1 MKKTVVFDLGG
12 VLIDWN
18 PRYLYRSIFENE
30 NEMEHFLANICTNE
44 WNELQDAGR
53 SLDEATEVL
62 CTHFPE
68 YDGLIRQ
75 YYGQWQKML
84 NGPIPGTV
92 HILSTLK
99 ENNYR
104 LLALT
109 NWSNETFPVALEL
122 YDFLHWF
129 EGILV
134 SGKEKMK
141 KPDPAIFNLLIRRYG
156 LKPAE
161 TIYIDDSQKNVHA
174 AAQAGFDA
182 VHFRDPGDLL
192 TGLADRG
199 VMIGQVAR

>member
-62 CTHFPE
+62 CIHFPE

-84 NGPIPGTV
+84 KGPISGTV
-92 HILSTLK
+92 QILSTLK

-141 KPDPAIFNLLIRRYG
+141 KPDPAIFNLLIRRYA

-161 TIYIDDSQKNVHA
+161 TIYIDDSQKNIHA

-192 TGLADRG
+192 TGLAERG

>member
-1 MKKTVVFDLGG
+1 MKKTIVFDLGG

-53 SLDEATEVL
+53 PLKEATEVL

-68 YDGLIRQ
+68 YDGLIRP

-84 NGPIPGTV
+84 KGPIHGTV
-92 HILSTLK
+92 NILSNLK

-141 KPDPAIFNLLIRRYG
+141 KPDPAIFNLLIRRYA

-174 AAQAGFDA
+174 ATQAGFDA